1 MENQELIQ
9 MLNRD
14 LTDEHAAILRY
25 LIHSYLEGEDSP
37 LGAGLLSR
45 AREEMWH
52 MHWLGMII
60 GKLGGEPEM
69 KPAPYPYDPKNRATI
84 FKSYVVY
91 EEKLIPHYYQEADKV
106 DDPHIKRVLQREAW
120 ESEMHAKKFQKT
132 LNKLKPEEAEGL
144 PGEETELPMVF
155 VDQIQTIVEVKYNQM
170 LQALRDA
177 WVFQNEELLGWRI
190 MDFSMT
196 KMKQLAHLS
205 EPVAENGIEP
215 KLKISPLNLSSSI
228 GEALKNAL
236 EGVGGTQKLHEDL
249 LAEGETQK
257 HLGMQI
263 NLDLSIKQ
271 ETYEGDE
278 IKDWLTSIK

>member
-1 MENQELIQ
+1 MENKELIK

-14 LTDEHAAILRY
+14 LTDEHAAIIRY
-25 LIHSYLEGEDSP
+25 LVHGYLEGEDSP

-60 GKLGGEPEM
+60 GKFGGEPEM
-69 KPAPYPYDPKNRATI
+69 KPAPYPHDPTNRATI
-84 FKSYVVY
+84 FKSYVAY
-91 EEKLIPHYYQEADKV
+91 EEKLIPHYYAEADKV

-120 ESEMHAKKFQKT
+120 ESQMHAQKFQKT
-132 LNKLKPEEAEGL
+132 LKKLKPEEAQGL
-144 PGEETELPMVF
+144 PGEENELPVAF
-155 VDQIQTIVEVKYNQM
+155 VDQTQTIVEVKYNQM
-170 LQALRDA
+170 LQSLRDA
-177 WVFQNEELLGWRI
+177 WVFQNEDLLGWQI

-205 EPVAENGIEP
+205 EPVAENGMEP
-215 KLKISPLNLSSSI
+215 KLKVGPINLSSSI
-228 GEALKNAL
+228 GAALKNAL
-236 EGVGGTQKLHEDL
+236 EKINQTKTLHSDL
-249 LAEGETQK
+249 LSDGETQK

-263 NLDLSIKQ
+263 NLDLSIQQ

-278 IKDWLTSIK
+278 IKDWLSSLK